1 MFQSVHEK
9 VRLAERNYLQLNT
22 RLGKYVNWSMH
33 ETLETID
40 AYLSSK
46 HISGPYDSLGR
57 EKPFFNIVTAA
68 ANIWFRATKIDR
80 KDIKFIPQNNS
91 SVVLAF
97 VANVMLQ
104 NWMNKERFGMF
115 LNNWGRTL
123 ARYGSAVVKFVEVGG
138 KLIPSVVAWNRLIV
152 DPIDFYALPVI
163 EKLYYS
169 PSKLKDSATPGNP
182 EYRGYNMQAV
192 ESLINARVTRRTLD
206 KTPKDIL
213 PDFIEL
219 YEVHGKLDSRL
230 LLDNPNFSMSDEK
243 VQYVQQ
249 MHVISYFQESGT
261 DQIDTFTLYKGR
273 EEKNP
278 YMLTHLQEEDGR
290 TLGIGAV
297 ESLFDAQW
305 MENHSVKNMK
315 DALDVISRMI
325 FQTADTHFV
334 GRNVLSAIESG
345 DIFVHEVNKPLEV
358 VPNSKPDMNS
368 ILAYREMW
376 DNLAQQVTATPDAM
390 RGANPPNGQ
399 PYGTTNLTTAQ
410 STSLFEVMTE
420 NKGLHLE
427 DIIREF
433 VIPHIRKQ
441 LKNKKQVA
449 AILDDAGIS
458 EIDSMYIPHEAI
470 RRYNK
475 RTVQQVLDYVKDKS
489 NHSGAKLS
497 PIQPFNPDQ
506 EQGVLKQQLSTQ
518 GNKRFFTPD
527 DMDQKTW
534 DELFDDF
541 EWDSIKVEI
550 TSENGDKQL
559 ILQTLSTVLQ
569 TIASNPAILQDP
581 NAKMVFSQI
590 LNQTGVVSPL
600 QLQTAT
606 SAPPTAANATGT
618 VPNNLIPPK
627 PTATPL
633 ANLRPGQSPPQ
644 VQTV

>member
-1 MFQSVHEK
+1 MALESVHELVSK
-9 VRLAERNYLQLNT
+9 AERNFLQLNT
-22 RLGKYVNWSMH
+22 RLGKYVNWCMH

-46 HISGPYDSLGR
+46 HISGPMDSLGR

-80 KDIKFIPQNNS
+80 KDIKFVPTNNA

-97 VANVMLQ
+97 VANVILQ

-123 ARYGSAVVKFVEVGG
+123 ARYGSAVTKFVERGD
-138 KLIPSVVAWNRLIV
+138 KLIPSVVPWNRLIV

-163 EKLYYS
+163 EKLYFT
-169 PSKLKDSATPGNP
+169 PSKLKDAATPGHP
-182 EYRGYNMQAV
+182 TYMGYNMQAV
-192 ESLINARVTRRTLD
+192 EALIGAQVTRRTLD

-213 PDFIEL
+213 PEFIEV

-230 LLDNPNFSMSDEK
+230 VEKNPNFSTPDKK
-243 VQYVQQ
+243 VQYIQQ
-249 MHVISYFQESGT
+249 MHAISYFQEAGT
-261 DQIDTFTLYKGR
+261 DEFNKFTLYKGKEDR
-273 EEKNP
+273 NP
-278 YMLTHLQEEDGR
+278 YEITHLIEEDGR
-290 TLGIGAV
+290 TLAIGAV

-315 DALDVISRMI
+315 DALDIISRMI

-334 GRNVLSAIESG
+334 GRNILSAIESG
-345 DIFVHEVNKPLEV
+345 DIFVHEMNKPLETV
-358 VPNSKPDMNS
+358 NNSKPDIAQIAN
-368 ILAYREMW
+368 YRQMW
-376 DNLAQQVTATPDAM
+376 DNLAQQLTATPDAM
-390 RGANPPNGQ
+390 RGTNPPNGQ
-399 PYGTTNLTTAQ
+399 PYGTTSLTTAQ

-427 DIIREF
+427 DIMRKF

-489 NHSGAKLS
+489 NHTGAKVS
-497 PIQPFNPDQ
+497 PMQPFNPDQ

-518 GNKRFFTPD
+518 GNKRFFSPD
-527 DMDQKTW
+527 DMDDKTW
-534 DELFDDF
+534 DELFSDF
-541 EWDSIKVEI
+541 EWDNIKVEI

-581 NAKMVFSQI
+581 NAKMVFSKI
-590 LNQTGVVSPL
+590 LNETGVVSAL

-606 SAPPTAANATGT
+606 SAPATPATPGAPAPSG
-618 VPNNLIPPK
+618 VNSPNTITPPK
-627 PTATPL
+627 PTRTPL
-633 ANLRPGQSPPQ
+633 ANLQH
-644 VQTV
+644 

>member
-1 MFQSVHEK
+1 MKSVHET
-9 VRLAERNYLQLNT
+9 VRLAERNFLQLNT

-57 EKPFFNIVTAA
+57 EKPFFNIVVAA

-80 KDIKFIPQNNS
+80 KDIKFIPTNNS

-123 ARYGSAVVKFVEVGG
+123 ARYGSAVPKFVEQGDR
-138 KLIPSVVAWNRLIV
+138 LIPSVTPWNRLLV
-152 DPIDFYALPVI
+152 DPINFNAQPTI
-163 EKLYYS
+163 EKLYPS
-169 PSKLKDSATPGNP
+169 PSQLIDWATKGNP
-182 EYRGYNMQAV
+182 DYRGYNIEAAR
-192 ESLINARVTRRTLD
+192 SLVKAQITRRTLD

-213 PDFIEL
+213 PEFIEV
-219 YEVHGKLDSRL
+219 YEVHGKMDSRL
-230 LLDNPNFSMSDEK
+230 IQKEPDMNIPDEDIK
-243 VQYVQQ
+243 YVQQ
-249 MHVISYFQESGT
+249 MHAISFFQEQGQEGYT
-261 DQIDTFTLYKGR
+261 DVVLYAGR
-273 EEKNP
+273 ERKNP
-278 YMLTHLQEEDGR
+278 SMLTHLQEEDGR

-315 DALDVISRMI
+315 DALDIVSRMI

-345 DIFVHEVNKPLEV
+345 DIFVHEKDKPLETV
-358 VPNSKPDMNS
+358 DNSKPDIQAIMN
-368 ILAYREMW
+368 YREMW
-376 DNLAQQVTATPDAM
+376 DNLAQERTATPDAM
-390 RGANPPNGQ
+390 RGSNPPNGQ

-427 DIIREF
+427 DIMREF
-433 VIPHIRKQ
+433 VIPFLKKQ
-441 LKNKKQVA
+441 LKHRKQVV

-475 RTVQQVLDYVKDKS
+475 RTVQQTLDYIKDQSTNDGSKV
-489 NHSGAKLS
+489 S
-497 PIQPFNPDQ
+497 PIQPFNPQQ
-506 EQGVLKQQLSTQ
+506 EQGSIKQNLATQ
-518 GNKRFFTPD
+518 GNKRFFVPD
-527 DMDQKTW
+527 DIDDKTW

-569 TIASNPAILQDP
+569 TIASNPAILQDK
-581 NAKMVFSQI
+581 NAAMVFSAI
-590 LNQTGVVSPL
+590 LTQTNVISPL
-600 QLQTAT
+600 QLQTSTA
-606 SAPPTAANATGT
+606 APPAIASTPPAGGPAPNALTT
-618 VPNNLIPPK
+618 PQ
-627 PTATPL
+627 PTPTPL
-633 ANLRPGQSPPQ
+633 ANLQR
-644 VQTV
+644 